1 MTETPEPEPQPGPAL
16 SPEPA
21 RGPIFVSRRQVEA
34 ARVAVKAY
42 AKLGYPSDPVLER
55 IANARPAARGTT
67 HHRPP
72 STP

>member
-1 MTETPEPEPQPGPAL
+1 MPEVPETDPEPSPAQ
-16 SPEPA
+16 
-21 RGPIFVSRRQVEA
+21 IFVTRRQVEA

-55 IANARPAARGTT
+55 IANARPAARSTT